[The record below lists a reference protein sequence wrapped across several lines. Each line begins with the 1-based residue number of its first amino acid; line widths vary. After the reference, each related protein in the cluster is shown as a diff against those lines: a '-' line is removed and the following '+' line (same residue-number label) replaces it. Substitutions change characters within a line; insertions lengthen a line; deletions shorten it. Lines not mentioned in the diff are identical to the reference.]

1 MELTRIIES
10 ILFSSPKP
18 VSLKLFHKR
27 LPEFPLEEIEKALR
41 ELAHEYNESQ
51 RSVEIV
57 EVSGGYQ
64 MRTRIDY
71 REWARRFVREKDVG
85 LTKSVLETLSIVAYK
100 QPVAKK
106 EVDTIRGVDSARA
119 VKQLLERRLI
129 EIAGRDGDTG
139 KRLVF
144 RTTDKFL
151 EIYGLNNLEDLP
163 TLKEIEL
170 IEN

>member
-10 ILFSSPKP
+10 ILFASPKP
-18 VSLKLFHKR
+18 ISLKLFHKR
-27 LPEFPLEEIEKALR
+27 LPEFPPEDIEKSLH
-41 ELAHEYNESQ
+41 ELVHEYKELR
-51 RSVEIV
+51 RSFEIV
-57 EVSGGYQ
+57 EVAGGYQ
-64 MRTRIDY
+64 MRTKIDY
-71 REWARRFVREKDVG
+71 REWARRFVKEKDVS

-106 EVDTIRGVDSARA
+106 EIDTIRGVDSTRA

-129 EIAGRDGDTG
+129 EIAGRNGDEG

-151 EIYGLNNLEDLP
+151 EAYGLKSLEDLP

-170 IEN
+170 LEK

>member
-1 MELTRIIES
+1 MELTRVIES

-18 VSLKLFHKR
+18 VSLKLFHKK
-27 LPEFPLEEIEKALR
+27 LPEFPPEEIEKALR
-41 ELAHEYNESQ
+41 ELVHEYNESQ

>member
-1 MELTRIIES
+1 
-10 ILFSSPKP
+10 
-18 VSLKLFHKR
+18 
-27 LPEFPLEEIEKALR
+27 
-41 ELAHEYNESQ
+41 
-51 RSVEIV
+51 
-57 EVSGGYQ
+57 